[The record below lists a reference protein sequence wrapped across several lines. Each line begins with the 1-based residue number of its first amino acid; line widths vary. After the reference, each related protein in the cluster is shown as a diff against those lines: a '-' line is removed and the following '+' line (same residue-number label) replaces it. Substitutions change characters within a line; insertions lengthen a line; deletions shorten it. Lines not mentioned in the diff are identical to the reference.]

1 MSIISE
7 LFGKSPF
14 GALVEHTKKV
24 HECVEMIKP
33 LMEALSHENYIL
45 LRELHNKVSKLEYE
59 ADKIKHE
66 VRGLLSRRVFMPV
79 DKIDLENF
87 LRCQDKIADYT
98 EDFSVILTIR
108 NTKIHPSLIDKFF
121 KLVDQVFQ
129 VTGTLLTAAVELQN
143 LAEVSFSG
151 AESRRVLKWLD
162 GLGEEEWKADR
173 IARDLSRDIYKLENE
188 VDTMTI
194 IFYEKMILTLGQVA
208 NEAENAGDML
218 RNMLI
223 R

>member
-1 MSIISE
+1 MSIISD
-7 LFGKSPF
+7 LLGKSPF
-14 GALVEHTKKV
+14 GAMVEHSKKV
-24 HECVEMIKP
+24 HECVEMIRP
-33 LMEALSHENYIL
+33 LMDALAEENFQL
-45 LRELHNKVSKLEYE
+45 VGELHKKVSRLEYE

-66 VRGLLSRRVFMPV
+66 VRSLLSKRLFLPV
-79 DKIDLENF
+79 DKVDLENF

-108 NTKIHPSLIDKFF
+108 NTPIHPSLMDKFF
-121 KLVDQVFQ
+121 RLTDQVFQ
-129 VTGTLLTAAVELQN
+129 VTGSLLAAAVELQN
-143 LAEVSFSG
+143 LAEVSFGG
-151 AESRRVLKWLD
+151 AESRRVFKWLD

-173 IARDLSRDIYKLENE
+173 IAWDLSRDIYLLEGE
-188 VDTMTI
+188 VQTMTI

-218 RNMLI
+218 RHMLI